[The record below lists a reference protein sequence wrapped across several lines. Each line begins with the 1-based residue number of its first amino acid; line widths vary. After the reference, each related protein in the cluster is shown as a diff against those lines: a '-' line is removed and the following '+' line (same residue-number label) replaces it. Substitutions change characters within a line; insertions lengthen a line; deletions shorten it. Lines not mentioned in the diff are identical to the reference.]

1 MFSNSHYPD
10 KPLMDRTG
18 CERSE
23 LQIFIRKKHI
33 VENIRHFKGMGVLH
47 HLGLLKNT
55 EKCKITMLFHSQ
67 TY

>member
-1 MFSNSHYPD
+1 MFNNSHYPD

-23 LQIFIRKKHI
+23 LQIFIRKKKLFIRKNII
-33 VENIRHFKGMGVLH
+33 VKKIRHFKGMAALR

-55 EKCKITMLFHSQ
+55 EKCKN
-67 TY
+67 